1 MSDLRQLKRKMKTV
15 VGIQQITKA
24 MKMVASVRIKKAE
37 RAMKAAQPFAHKFK
51 EVVDELCSQSTEVYH
66 PLMELHKEI
75 NKVLLLVVT
84 SDKGLCGSYNSNVL
98 RETQRFLL
106 NNSDKQI
113 ELMVLGLKG
122 IRFFGKRK
130 LDIVKEVPGWDPVLD
145 LARALVGEIRE
156 RYIKQEV
163 DEVYLVYN
171 FPQST
176 MVQRETLLRL
186 LPFRTEDAKVTP
198 SPILFEPAP
207 GIILKALLPKYLE
220 VMVYQVL
227 LEARAAELGARLRA
241 MTNATDNA
249 QEFLNELRLKFF
261 RARQEAITN
270 EILEITSG
278 AEALRRA

>member
-1 MSDLRQLKRKMKTV
+1 LSDLRQLKRKMKTV
-15 VGIQQITKA
+15 LGIQQITRA

-37 RAMKAAQPFAHKFK
+37 RAMRAAQPFAHKFK
-51 EVVDELCSQSTEVYH
+51 EVVDELCSQSAEVFH
-66 PLMELHKEI
+66 PLMEVHPEI
-75 NKVLLLVVT
+75 KKILLLVLT

-98 RETQRFLL
+98 RETQKFFLQHQ
-106 NNSDKQI
+106 DQEI
-113 ELMVLGLKG
+113 EIMALGVKG
-122 IRFFGKRK
+122 INFLSKRNFNLIK
-130 LDIVKEVPGWDPVLD
+130 RLPGWEPTLD
-145 LARALVGEIRE
+145 LSRELVGEIRD
-156 RYIKQEV
+156 RYVKKEI

-176 MVQRETLLRL
+176 MVQKETVLRL
-186 LPFRTEDAKVTP
+186 LPFRMEGEKAKP
-198 SPILFEPAP
+198 SSILFEPSP
-207 GIILKALLPKYLE
+207 GVILRTLLPKYLE

-227 LEARAAELGARLRA
+227 LEARAAELGSRLRA

-261 RARQEAITN
+261 RARQETITN